1 MSCFFVLSLYDL
13 NNADVVVRVSAK
25 CTLVTIQMSDMKKIL
40 FGVMALV
47 GLCLSTVSLQSC
59 DDGETYAEMKDKE
72 KNAIRRFLKDND
84 LVGPISVISESKF
97 YEQDSLTD
105 TTKNEFVLFADD
117 GVYMQIVRKGEG
129 QSMV

>member
-1 MSCFFVLSLYDL
+1 MSCFFVLSLYNL
-13 NNADVVVRVSAK
+13 SNADVVVRVSAK

-47 GLCLSTVSLQSC
+47 GFCLSTVSLQSC

-84 LVGPISVISESKF
+84 LVGPISV
-97 YEQDSLTD
+97 SLS
-105 TTKNEFVLFADD
+105 
-117 GVYMQIVRKGEG
+117 
-129 QSMV
+129 SMNRTA